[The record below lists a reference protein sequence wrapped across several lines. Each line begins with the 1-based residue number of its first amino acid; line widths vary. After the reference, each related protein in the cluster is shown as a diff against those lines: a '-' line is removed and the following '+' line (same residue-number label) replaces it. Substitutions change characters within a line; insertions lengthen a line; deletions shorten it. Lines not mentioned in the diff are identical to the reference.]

1 MPSDSAPEMRPLMR
15 NAQSPSLVGA
25 PNEGALPPGAGG
37 TGGASGDRPMPAG
50 RGVPGIASGAPGGGS
65 SARAGVAAARAARAM
80 PAAMR
85 RPVSVRTDELARAD
99 G

>member
-37 TGGASGDRPMPAG
+37 TGGASGDRPMPG